1 MIDGN
6 ISYTRND
13 LKIIES
19 RLNSVIENTTPLS
32 TVAVVG
38 LGKIG
43 LTLAAVFA
51 GNGYNVCGADINK
64 DVVTTVNQGKSHI
77 NNEPELDQLV
87 LTAHQNKTLSATPS
101 TTEAVSKSDVVVVI
115 VPVLVDEQ
123 NKIDYRMIDRAVE
136 DIARGI
142 NKGTLV
148 IFETTLPPG
157 DTENRFAKK
166 IADISGLTPGQ
177 DFHLAYSPERVYSN
191 QIIQDLQNY
200 PKVIGGMNEKSLK
213 RAAAFYKKA
222 IGCELIKVSSL
233 ATAEFSKVAECV
245 YRDVNIALAN
255 ELAQFAEKSEID
267 IAEVIHASNSQP
279 YANLHSPGIGVGGHC
294 IPVYPY
300 FFINKGLEEGLT
312 VLSRQIN
319 DGMADYA
326 ISKVEKEVG
335 NLQDKN
341 ILILGLSYRGNV
353 KEPTKSTALLLIEQ
367 LKAKNAH
374 VFVNDPLFSD
384 DDIMNYGAGAEP
396 LSLLDSLI
404 SDMDVVILQAFH
416 QEYKQIDFNQF
427 SSCQLILDGRN
438 QFNQQDITKAG
449 IKYVGIGKRGE

>member
-1 MIDGN
+1 MVDGN
-6 ISYTRND
+6 ISYIRND
-13 LKIIES
+13 LKFIES

-64 DVVTTVNQGKSHI
+64 DVVTTVNQGMSHI
-77 NNEPELDQLV
+77 KNEPELDQLV
-87 LTAHQNKTLSATPS
+87 LTAHQNKTLSATLS
-101 TTEAVSKSDVVVVI
+101 TTEAVSKSDVIVVI

-136 DIARGI
+136 DIARDI
-142 NKGTLV
+142 NKGALV

-166 IADISGLTPGQ
+166 IANISGLTPGQ

-200 PKVIGGMNEKSLK
+200 PKVIGGINEKSLEL
-213 RAAAFYKKA
+213 AAAFYKKA

-255 ELAQFAEKSEID
+255 ELAQFAEKSEVD
-267 IAEVIHASNSQP
+267 IVEVIHASNSQP

-326 ISKVEKEVG
+326 ISKVKKEVG
-335 NLQDKN
+335 NLHDKN

-384 DDIMNYGAGAEP
+384 DDIRNYGAGAEP
-396 LSLLDSLI
+396 LSLLDPLI

-416 QEYKQIDFNQF
+416 QEYKQIDFSQF

-449 IKYVGIGKRGE
+449 IKYAGIGKRGE